1 MLNFFRRFFQSR
13 IGIGATLGLVGLIAL
28 AFAAGDIVGNGG
40 FGGVGSHDVATVGKQ
55 KLGAA
60 ELSRGLSNGLERA
73 RQQSPQLTM
82 RQFVTG
88 GGLDP
93 VLDSMIDRTAIAE
106 FGRSHGIVAG
116 KRLVDS
122 ELTKIPGLQ
131 GLDGKFSEK
140 TYRQLLAQR
149 QLTDADVRGDLS
161 TGLIA
166 RQVMMPA
173 QFASTIPADLANR
186 YATLLSERRTGTIAI
201 VPAAAFAA
209 RTPPSDG
216 ELAGWYAT
224 HKAAFLRPERRV
236 IRWATFGE
244 AAVKTVAAPTDA
256 EVAARYQA
264 DKEKYAASET
274 RRLTQLVLPT
284 EAAAKA
290 VAAELARG
298 AALDAAARAK
308 GLATAAIGPVDRAG
322 YAAQSSAGA
331 ADAVFTAERGKL
343 VGPVKGSLGWL
354 LVRVDAVEGHPARSL
369 EQVHGEI
376 AAALLAE
383 RRKAALTELA
393 TKIEDQFDKSGALA
407 DAAKDLGVTLQSSPP
422 VTADGR
428 VFGAPGQTVPP
439 VLGPVLQAAFAME
452 REQAPQLAE
461 IEPGKTFMIFDVN
474 RIEPASAPPLAEVK
488 GEVAAAYLLEKGAAA
503 AKAGALK
510 VLAASKAGKPLA
522 EALSGLGV
530 ALPPPSPIAMGR
542 EQLSANGRVPPP
554 LALLFSMA
562 QGTTKLLPAPRNAG
576 WFVVQLKSIEPGKV
590 PAGSPLLADTRTEVG
605 RLAGQESL
613 EALRLAIR
621 AEVGVKRNEAAIKTV
636 VSQVLGG
643 Q

>member
-13 IGIGATLGLVGLIAL
+13 LGIGATLGLVGLIAL
-28 AFAAGDIVGNGG
+28 AFAAGDIVNNGG
-40 FGGVGSHDVATVGKQ
+40 FGGIGSHDVATVGKQ
-55 KLGAA
+55 KIAAA
-60 ELSRGLSNGLERA
+60 ELSRSLAAGLERA

-131 GLDGKFSEK
+131 GLDGKFSEQ

-149 QLTDADVRGDLS
+149 QLTDADVRGDLAS
-161 TGLIA
+161 GLIA

-173 QFASTIPADLANR
+173 QFAATIPADLASR
-186 YATLLSERRTGTIAI
+186 YAALLSERRTGAIAI

-209 RTPPSDG
+209 KTPPSDA
-216 ELAGWYAT
+216 ELAAWYAS

-236 IRWATFGE
+236 IRWATFND
-244 AAVKTVAAPTDA
+244 AAVKAVATPTDA

-264 DKEKYAASET
+264 DKTKYAASET

-290 VAAELARG
+290 VAAEVARG
-298 AALDAAARAK
+298 TALDAAARAK
-308 GLATAAIGPVDRAG
+308 GLATAAIGPLDRAG
-322 YAAQSSAGA
+322 YAAQSSSAA
-331 ADAVFTAERGKL
+331 ADAVFAAERGKL

-354 LVRVDAVEGHPARSL
+354 LVRVDAVEAHPARSL
-369 EQVHGEI
+369 DEVRSQI
-376 AAALLAE
+376 AATLLAE
-383 RRKAALTELA
+383 RRKAALTDLA
-393 TKIEDQFDKSGALA
+393 TRIEDQFDKSGALA

-428 VFGAPGQTVPP
+428 VFGAPGQTAPAA
-439 VLGPVLQAAFAME
+439 LAPVLQAAFAME

-461 IEPGKTFMIFDVN
+461 VEPGKTFMIFDVN
-474 RIEPASAPPLAEVK
+474 RIEPAAAPPLAEVK

-542 EQLSANGRVPPP
+542 EQLGANGRVPPP

-576 WFVVQLKSIEPGKV
+576 WFVVQLRSIEPGKV
-590 PAGSPLLADTRTEVG
+590 PAGSPLLADTRTEVS
-605 RLAGQESL
+605 RLAGQEAL

-621 AEVGVKRNEAAIKTV
+621 AEVGVKRHEAAVKSV
-636 VSQVLGG
+636 VTQVLGG